1 MKLIAQ
7 VQLQPTTEQA
17 DALARTLEAANG
29 AANTIS
35 TRAWSERTFK
45 RFDLH
50 HLTYADTRTSTG
62 LSAQIVVR
70 LIAKVA
76 DAYKLDQRRRR
87 AFRPHGSIAYD
98 PRILRY
104 LPDVV
109 SIWTVDGRQTI
120 PFVCGD
126 RQRALLDHQRGESDL
141 VYRDGCWYLLATVD
155 EPGVPE
161 RTADDWL
168 GVDCGVVNIAADSD
182 GVVYSGGAING
193 LRRRNYRLRRK
204 LQKTGTRS
212 AKRLLKLR
220 RRKEQR
226 QANDLNHCISKRI
239 VRVAERTQRGIVFED
254 LKHIRSR
261 IRATRPQRRTLHSW
275 SFGQLQAHTAYKAR
289 RVGVPVLYVD
299 PAYSS
304 QTCPACGYVARAN
317 RPKQS
322 VFKCGQ
328 CGLVGLPDY
337 FAALILRD
345 RGRAAVSR
353 PNAAGVVSQG
363 VKTPSCKPPTSVGGR

>member
-7 VQLQPTTEQA
+7 IQLRPTPEQA
-17 DALARTLEAANG
+17 ESLVRTLERANAAANRL
-29 AANTIS
+29 S
-35 TRAWSERTFK
+35 DLAWSERTF
-45 RFDLH
+45 RQYDLH
-50 HLTYADTRTSTG
+50 RRAYQTVRTDFGLT
-62 LSAQIVVR
+62 AQVVVR
-70 LIAKVA
+70 LLAKVA
-76 DAYKLDQRRRR
+76 DAYKPDRLRRRT
-87 AFRPHGSIAYD
+87 FRPLGSIAYD
-98 PRILRY
+98 SRILRY
-104 LPDVV
+104 LSDAV

-126 RQRALLDHQRGESDL
+126 RQRALLVSQRGESDL
-141 VYRDGCWYLLATVD
+141 VYRDGRWYLLATVD
-155 EPGVPE
+155 EADAPE
-161 RTADDWL
+161 RDADDWI
-168 GVDCGVVNIAADSD
+168 GIDCGVVNIAADSD
-182 GVVYSGGAING
+182 GVVYSGGPING
-193 LRRRNYRLRRK
+193 MRRRNYRLRRK
-204 LQKTGTRS
+204 LQKIGTRS
-212 AKRLLKLR
+212 AKRLLKMR

-226 QANDLNHCISKRI
+226 QANDINHCISKRI

-254 LKHIRSR
+254 LKYIRSR

-275 SFGQLQAHTAYKAR
+275 AFGQLQAHTAYKAR
-289 RVGVPVLYVD
+289 RAGVPVLFVD

-304 QTCPACGYVARAN
+304 QTCPECGYIAKAN

-345 RGRAAVSR
+345 RGRAAVSQ

-363 VKTPSCKPPTSVGGR
+363 VESPSRKPPTSVGGR

>member
-7 VQLQPTTEQA
+7 VQLRPTPEQA
-17 DALARTLEAANG
+17 DALTRTLERANAAANWLS
-29 AANTIS
+29 AL
-35 TRAWSERTFK
+35 AWREQTF
-45 RFDLH
+45 RQYDLH
-50 HLTYADTRTSTG
+50 HLAYQTVRADFG
-62 LSAQIVVR
+62 LTAQVVVR
-70 LIAKVA
+70 LLAKVA
-76 DAYKLDQRRRR
+76 DAYKLDRLRRRD
-87 AFRPHGSIAYD
+87 FRPHGSIAYD
-98 PRILRY
+98 ARILRY
-104 LPDVV
+104 LPDAV
-109 SIWTVDGRQTI
+109 SIWTVTGRQTI

-126 RQRALLDHQRGESDL
+126 RQRALLSHQRGESDL
-141 VYRDGCWYLLATVD
+141 VYREGRWYLLATVD
-155 EPGVPE
+155 EADVPE
-161 RTADDWL
+161 RDADDWL

-182 GVVYSGGAING
+182 GAVYSGGAING
-193 LRRRNYRLRRK
+193 LRRRNYHLRRK

-212 AKRLLKLR
+212 AKRLLKMR

-226 QANDLNHCISKRI
+226 QANDINHCIAKRI
-239 VRVAERTQRGIVFED
+239 VRVAERTQRGIVFEN

-275 SFGQLQAHTAYKAR
+275 SFGQLQAHTAYKAHR
-289 RVGVPVLYVD
+289 AGVPVLYVD

-304 QTCPACGYVARAN
+304 QTCPSCGYVARAN

-363 VKTPSCKPPTSVGGR
+363 VEAPSCKPPSSGGGC